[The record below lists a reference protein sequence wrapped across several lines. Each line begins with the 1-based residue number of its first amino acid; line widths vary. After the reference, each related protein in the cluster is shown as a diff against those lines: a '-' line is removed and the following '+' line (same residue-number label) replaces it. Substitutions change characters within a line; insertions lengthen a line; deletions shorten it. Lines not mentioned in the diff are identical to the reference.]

1 MNANGK
7 RALGIQTPS
16 QSGRRVTHR
25 ARPLALSHPKRPR
38 PPSWR
43 GTPYKG
49 SGNKLTF
56 SWVTIRL
63 AKHGV
68 ISAIARSR
76 WWRATK
82 ANEGTDH
89 ELLRDRC
96 EYRTGSVQGQCRL
109 CQANHALLQSQ
120 CWVALAAVA
129 EVAKAWEEYQYFRS
143 GGTVT
148 APRTDKFEGVGSPL
162 SSHLSL
168 FSHFFFSHSK
178 QILQGTHQHHSLLC
192 LVTAQNGL

>member
-1 MNANGK
+1 M
-7 RALGIQTPS
+7 
-16 QSGRRVTHR
+16 
-25 ARPLALSHPKRPR
+25 
-38 PPSWR
+38 
-43 GTPYKG
+43 
-49 SGNKLTF
+49 
-56 SWVTIRL
+56 
-63 AKHGV
+63 

-168 FSHFFFSHSK
+168 FSHFFFQPLETNFARNAPAPLFTLSGNSSK
-178 QILQGTHQHHSLLC
+178 WSIKYKKCISRMKYTDRGRYHIVWQFDNTEYIQNGTHVHVSQAANANLLGQ
-192 LVTAQNGL
+192 A